1 MKDTVEKVDCVI
13 IGAGPAGL
21 SAAIYLAR
29 FRRSVRLIDAG
40 NSRAALIPL
49 SHNYP
54 GFPEGISGP
63 ELLQRLPEQA
73 GHFGVHVIHDT
84 VERLEKQEDGNFLS
98 HCSQGNVRSQMVL
111 LATGLKD
118 IEPQIPAIRQAI
130 ADGLVRYCP
139 ICDGYE
145 AGGKRVAVIG
155 HGEKCFKEALF
166 IRHFTND
173 LTIITLDED
182 LHLSEAERET
192 LAEQGIRLVRGP
204 IARIHQTAKNIS
216 VRCLQDS
223 QTHDFDTVYSMLGTR
238 VHSEMAQALR
248 AQDDEDG
255 NLLVDDHL
263 QTSVSGLYAAG
274 DVVNGLNQ
282 IAVATGQAAIAA
294 TAIHNRL

>member
-1 MKDTVEKVDCVI
+1 MKDTFENVDCVI

-49 SHNYP
+49 SYNYP
-54 GFPEGISGP
+54 GFPEGISGT
-63 ELLQRLPEQA
+63 ELLQRLREQA
-73 GHFGVHVIHDT
+73 GHFGVHVIHDA
-84 VERLEKQEDGNFLS
+84 VERVEKQEDGNFLS
-98 HCSQGNVRSQMVL
+98 HCSQGNLRSRMVL

-145 AGGKRVAVIG
+145 AAGKRVAVIG
-155 HGEKCFKEALF
+155 QGEKCFKEALF
-166 IRHFTND
+166 IRHFTDD

-182 LHLSEAERET
+182 LHLSDIQRQT
-192 LAEQGIRLVRGP
+192 LAEQGIKLVRGP
-204 IARIHQTAKNIS
+204 IVRIHRTDKNI
-216 VRCLQDS
+216 VVHCLQDT
-223 QTHDFDTVYSMLGTR
+223 QIHDFDTVYSMLGVQ
-238 VHSEMAQALR
+238 VHSALAQALG
-248 AQDDEDG
+248 AQDDKNG
-255 NLLVDDHL
+255 NLLVDAHL

-274 DVVNGLNQ
+274 DVVSGLDQ
-282 IAVATGQAAIAA
+282 IAVATGHAAIAA